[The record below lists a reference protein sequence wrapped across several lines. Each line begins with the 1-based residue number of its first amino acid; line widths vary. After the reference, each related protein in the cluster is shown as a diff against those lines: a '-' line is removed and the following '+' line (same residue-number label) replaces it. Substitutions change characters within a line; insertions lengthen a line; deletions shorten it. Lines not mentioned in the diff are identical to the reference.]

1 MITTTLPYA
10 RTGGCAS
17 SLRRLVASGRIKP
30 TCTRYRSEVRYRH
43 RCPCRP
49 SSSFTSSASPSHDDD
64 GTTTSAPFVSPLST
78 TLALSVHFR
87 HPSLG
92 MKDYEILS
100 RATAFLLS
108 VDPPESNVE
117 ATTGGGDKYGTPA
130 PHPPPSSSSFP
141 HLRENMNLRN
151 ELLRKQDYRY
161 DPASGPR
168 RLPHQLNWLEFCPPA
183 FRPRVHVV
191 ASSHVVSPWMWP
203 KYYDQDWLRVVGSE
217 HVRYSLEVWG
227 GVGGDGGLRDDN
239 IAHDG
244 KLRGE
249 YRPLAKFALSPY
261 PLHHPG
267 GMDLALIHLKD
278 EDEALRL
285 MTKMGISSLHLPS
298 MHELEESPDEPIFVP
313 GERVVFQGFEVH
325 EANMADRENFIE
337 KEDGATT
344 DGADD
349 GRVFHPY
356 SSLGVLAMASPD
368 RFLARTEAGPLPEGL
383 CGGPAIKLPS
393 ATASN
398 DNGTTGDDPLIVR
411 GVVEGIVPTN
421 HESRELAGLASF
433 LPSYRVREFVD
444 YAERI
449 MLERIID
456 KDLFG
461 KVVDLKEKKG
471 RGGTAFRTGRGSMV
485 HEFDVDEIDA
495 NDNVEDD
502 KDEDELPDDPALQAC
517 LEGTSE
523 ESDTPRIDREYHEI
537 IASLRKNHTPEEVD
551 AILATVEREREE
563 VIKIMENEGGDMDDV
578 IKAVRRKT
586 YDQKD
591 QILEEIEKEMMAQKQ
606 AKGDIESSKDSNIS

>member
-1 MITTTLPYA
+1 
-10 RTGGCAS
+10 
-17 SLRRLVASGRIKP
+17 
-30 TCTRYRSEVRYRH
+30 
-43 RCPCRP
+43 
-49 SSSFTSSASPSHDDD
+49 
-64 GTTTSAPFVSPLST
+64 
-78 TLALSVHFR
+78 
-87 HPSLG
+87 
-92 MKDYEILS
+92 
-100 RATAFLLS
+100 
-108 VDPPESNVE
+108 
-117 ATTGGGDKYGTPA
+117 
-130 PHPPPSSSSFP
+130 
-141 HLRENMNLRN
+141 
-151 ELLRKQDYRY
+151 
-161 DPASGPR
+161 
-168 RLPHQLNWLEFCPPA
+168 
-183 FRPRVHVV
+183 
-191 ASSHVVSPWMWP
+191 
-203 KYYDQDWLRVVGSE
+203 
-217 HVRYSLEVWG
+217 
-227 GVGGDGGLRDDN
+227 
-239 IAHDG
+239 
-244 KLRGE
+244 
-249 YRPLAKFALSPY
+249 
-261 PLHHPG
+261 
-267 GMDLALIHLKD
+267 
-278 EDEALRL
+278 
-285 MTKMGISSLHLPS
+285 
-298 MHELEESPDEPIFVP
+298 
-313 GERVVFQGFEVH
+313 
-325 EANMADRENFIE
+325 
-337 KEDGATT
+337 
-344 DGADD
+344 
-349 GRVFHPY
+349 
-356 SSLGVLAMASPD
+356 MASPD

-485 HEFDVDEIDA
+485 HEFDVDEVDA